1 MHSRIFN
8 KIFSYSDLNNLY
20 DKCRDH
26 DEARRNVEQ
35 FALAHV
41 LEGQEEAGEHEP
53 DVVGEVPRRLNTVV
67 LLAPRH
73 NVVNH
78 EDVEKPR
85 VLTSVTF
92 YHLVE
97 AWPCTAKQ
105 YQEEPQEE
113 DHEDV
118 EWQQSEVT
126 LEEDT
131 EGMSPQTSFVNF
143 KFLEEGVAKQEAG
156 DPVEDVNLQVG
167 PDDPHEFKAVHP
179 L

>member
-1 MHSRIFN
+1 MQLIAIFISLILIGEVIASKEHADEVAVDPSPWLRIIN
-8 KIFSYSDLNNLY
+8 GPVLILLTKEGCIEVVLRYLNNLY

-97 AWPCTAKQ
+97 AWPCTTK
-105 YQEEPQEE
+105 
-113 DHEDV
+113 
-118 EWQQSEVT
+118 
-126 LEEDT
+126 
-131 EGMSPQTSFVNF
+131 
-143 KFLEEGVAKQEAG
+143 
-156 DPVEDVNLQVG
+156 
-167 PDDPHEFKAVHP
+167 
-179 L
+179 